1 MDRTGQTRVRCRAR
15 NRLHARAAY
24 TPRVQLP
31 ICDHPS
37 LLVAARAFE
46 LPAALGELSTEPT
59 ALACLGAAHEPMQD
73 ELRKA
78 VRDMLRLHGYRPTG
92 RGKPSSEYLRKAAA
106 EGRLAS
112 INAVV
117 DAGNAASLSSGLPIS
132 VVDLDRAVAPLRID
146 LPEPKTEY
154 VFNPS
159 GQVIDVGGL
168 VCLFDAEGPCAN
180 AVTAA
185 QRTKT
190 DETTRRVLTIVWGC
204 VGEEERVQHASEL
217 LAKHLG

>member
-1 MDRTGQTRVRCRAR
+1 M
-15 NRLHARAAY
+15 LLARAAY
-24 TPRVQLP
+24 TCCVQLP
-31 ICDHPS
+31 TCDHPS
-37 LLVAARAFE
+37 LLIAARAFE
-46 LPAALGELSTEPT
+46 LPAALGELSTDPA
-59 ALACLGAAHEPMQD
+59 ALACLQAAHEPMQD

-106 EGRLAS
+106 DGRLSS

-117 DAGNAASLSSGLPIS
+117 DAGNAASLESGLPIS
-132 VVDLDRAVAPLRID
+132 VVDLDRAVAPLSID
-146 LPEPKTEY
+146 LPAPKTEY

-159 GQVIDVGGL
+159 GQLIDVGGL

-180 AVTAA
+180 AVKDA

-190 DETTRRVLTIVWGC
+190 DESTRRILTIVWGC
-204 VGEEERVQHASEL
+204 VGQEERVAGASAL
-217 LAKHLG
+217 LADYLG